1 MNLHKNI
8 IKIWRVALYE
18 TKVIILSVKFLVL
31 AAMSWMFMDLFAMP
45 VRQLAMDYGLKL
57 VPAELPFYFSDS
69 VYCNIAFLLLVFL
82 FSDMP
87 LKDSGQKQILQRSGI
102 GCYAGG
108 QMLSIVMVSLV
119 YVAEQLLLSVLVLL
133 PCIEFG
139 DWGKVWGTAA
149 AGNLSEMGYENV
161 IHVSYEVIS
170 NYLPWQAILASS
182 FLFCLS
188 GICYGMMEFLLNG
201 LSGGKAGTAVLSA
214 WSLMW
219 MFLSEMSED
228 WVRTLNRFS
237 PQRWNDLSDK
247 DFSAIFSVR
256 RVLFIAII
264 VFWVINKR
272 LMKMRKIQTIS

>member
-1 MNLHKNI
+1 
-8 IKIWRVALYE
+8 
-18 TKVIILSVKFLVL
+18 
-31 AAMSWMFMDLFAMP
+31 
-45 VRQLAMDYGLKL
+45 
-57 VPAELPFYFSDS
+57 
-69 VYCNIAFLLLVFL
+69 
-82 FSDMP
+82 
-87 LKDSGQKQILQRSGI
+87 
-102 GCYAGG
+102 
-108 QMLSIVMVSLV
+108 MLSIIMVSIV
-119 YVAEQLLLSVLVLL
+119 YVAGQLLLSVLVVL

-170 NYLPWQAILASS
+170 KYLPWQAILASS

-188 GICYGMMEFLLNG
+188 GICYGMLEFLLNG
-201 LSGGKAGTAVLSA
+201 ISRGKAGTAVLSA

-247 DFSAIFSVR
+247 DFSSIVKVCEILSITVIIFW
-256 RVLFIAII
+256 I
-264 VFWVINKR
+264 INKR
-272 LMKMRKIQTIS
+272 LMKTRKI